1 MQRVAYRQNRPIDF
15 RSVQGAL
22 RADGIGN
29 LLSGLFG
36 TLPNT
41 TYSTSISMVEF
52 TGVSAPRVAL
62 YGGGLLVLLAFFPKV
77 SAVLQAIPNPVVGAY
92 LMILLA
98 ILFAAG
104 GIRLLAHGGL
114 NQENVILVGLSFWMG
129 YAFQERLIFP
139 QLIPEWLHTLL
150 DNGMTAGGV
159 TALILSGLFSLRQRR
174 PDILDVPARTQSV
187 RDIHRF
193 LEARASLA
201 GWDAAAI
208 QRLQLVG
215 EEALLF
221 LVEDKAG
228 IAEKPLRIN
237 LRFTES
243 AALMEF
249 ITGASSANLE
259 STLQSLP
266 RVRAAETEIGP
277 RLLRSMS
284 TSVAHHQFDD
294 GSYLALEV
302 DSRPL

>member
-1 MQRVAYRQNRPIDF
+1 MSIQRVSYRHNRPIDF

-22 RADGIGN
+22 RADGVGN
-29 LLSGLFG
+29 LLSGLLG

-62 YGGGLLVLLAFFPKV
+62 YGGGLLVALALFPKV
-77 SAVLQAIPNPVVGAY
+77 SAALQAVPNPVVGAY

-114 NQENVILVGLSFWMG
+114 NQDNVLLVGVSFWMG

-139 QLIPEWLHTLL
+139 QLMPDCLHTLL

-174 PDILDVPARTQSV
+174 PDTLHVPARTQAV

-193 LEARASLA
+193 LEERASRA

-221 LVEDKAG
+221 LLEDERVAG
-228 IAEKPLRIN
+228 KPLRLT
-237 LRFTES
+237 LRFTGGE
-243 AALMEF
+243 ALMEF
-249 ITGASSANLE
+249 ISGVNSANLE
-259 STLQSLP
+259 SIIQSL
-266 RVRAAETEIGP
+266 VS
-277 RLLRSMS
+277 L
-284 TSVAHHQFDD
+284 
-294 GSYLALEV
+294 
-302 DSRPL
+302 